1 MNTSGQ
7 YGHPSSFQCGMG
19 IIVVGDG
26 GEENNIPIMFNG
38 KELTQ
43 SPTPVKE
50 QQLQIQKRRKPR
62 KSIAPKKLLLGAPAP
77 NSLRRR
83 SSRKREHEVEDNT
96 THGQSL
102 KVLNVVIPSDPNHE
116 SYQIPM
122 NDDNVVAD
130 PTAITSTATTTK
142 EEGDGDH
149 IRRVSHSPPS
159 SSVLH
164 NTIGTSSSNDDYSS
178 PVPSNHEP
186 AATTGPTMH
195 LGTTPQTASALTTAQ
210 KKSPPKSILRSK
222 KKPRLTVNLNNDSMA
237 PAIDGTTAATGHSP
251 QEQDGRIGDAQLD
264 ALVAST
270 MGLNVG
276 EDPTLSP
283 TAKASSG
290 LGEAGLAA
298 LKKVEQED
306 TESDFDAICILNRMS
321 LLFPAAKYDP
331 IKTLPCILPRL
342 VACFTLYRDEEIA
355 DTKDGDG
362 DPASSSSN
370 LKTPKVTTRRRK
382 RSLDGK
388 TKSIQEI
395 APIRDLLASLVD
407 LELSLLSIKGADA
420 NLWSKTTKCSE
431 DNDRQSPH
439 SLHRKVMFQ
448 PFDTMDGPAVMCPPT
463 DTLEGSYQEHEK
475 CIEQLKKVLQS
486 VKALRRWPIT
496 DVKTTL
502 QSFATYLDVGFK
514 LRYHDK
520 ICSKTLSSNCGMRAY
535 PTSRVSKAAA
545 AYSRD
550 VESLLAHLSPIE
562 SLAAL
567 SHQSIDVC
575 QSSPPPSPPLVWEER
590 LGDASAQLTRYWLRT
605 LINSVPERHEKNR
618 SNSRAWK
625 RRLDD
630 LIQICERPGKEE
642 DEDPTSSLVSNA
654 LSHIYQYLGANPY
667 EWQKRLS
674 DHLAAFSSSNTTS
687 SFSDLCTSEV
697 CQTGVGKG
705 RKPAQPLTDAEW
717 SHVEESFESA
727 ASLVACYNRALFIHQ
742 LLSIV
747 SDVKLSGHWA
757 KTVQSAARHLTDLS
771 VRDSEL
777 LASKMSILQSE
788 DAHLSLLGWDSE
800 VLQKSLQDVLIAPLS
815 DEIAQIQKNLIS
827 SASAFRLGGKKKSK
841 HFIAHLPKVG
851 ELEENWVDHL
861 EPSLAFCTVTLR
873 SDIDEE

>member
-1 MNTSGQ
+1 MSAADT
-7 YGHPSSFQCGMG
+7 YVHPSSFQYGMV
-19 IIVVGDG
+19 VVGEG
-26 GEENNIPIMFNG
+26 GEENNIPIMFNN
-38 KELTQ
+38 KELTE

-50 QQLQIQKRRKPR
+50 QQQPSFQKRRKPR

-77 NSLRRR
+77 NSLRR
-83 SSRKREHEVEDNT
+83 SSRKREHELEDT
-96 THGQSL
+96 TKAQSL
-102 KVLNVVIPSDPNHE
+102 NMLNVVIPSDPNRE

-122 NDDNVVAD
+122 KNDNAA
-130 PTAITSTATTTK
+130 TITN
-142 EEGDGDH
+142 EECDGDH

-159 SSVLH
+159 SSALQGAF
-164 NTIGTSSSNDDYSS
+164 GTSPSYDDYSS
-178 PVPSNHEP
+178 PVPNHHGT
-186 AATTGPTMH
+186 ATTGPMMH
-195 LGTTPQTASALTTAQ
+195 LGTTPLTTTTTATTQ

-222 KKPRLTVNLNNDSMA
+222 KKPRLNLNNVSMA
-237 PAIDGTTAATGHSP
+237 VDVDGAIAATGHSP

-276 EDPTLSP
+276 EDLVLSP
-283 TAKASSG
+283 TAKASAG
-290 LGEAGLAA
+290 TIEAGLAL

-306 TESDFDAICILNRMS
+306 TESDFDAICIQNRMS
-321 LLFPAAKYDP
+321 LLFPAEKYDS
-331 IKTLPCILPRL
+331 IKALPCILPRL

-355 DTKDGDG
+355 GGKDCDGDS
-362 DPASSSSN
+362 ASSSSN
-370 LKTPKVTTRRRK
+370 PKTPKVTTRRRK

-395 APIRDLLASLVD
+395 APIRDLLTSLVD

-420 NLWSKTTKCSE
+420 NLWSKTTKGSV
-431 DNDRQSPH
+431 DDDRPSPH
-439 SLHRKVMFQ
+439 SRHRKVMFQ
-448 PFDTMDGPAVMCPPT
+448 TFDTMDGSAVLCPPT
-463 DTLEGSYQEHEK
+463 DTLEGSHQEHEQ
-475 CIEQLKKVLQS
+475 CIQRLKKVVQS
-486 VKALRRWPIT
+486 VQDLGRWTIS

-502 QSFATYLDVGFK
+502 QSFATYLDVSFK

-520 ICSKTLSSNCGMRAY
+520 ICALTLPSIGGMRSY
-535 PTSRVSKAAA
+535 PTSRISKAAA

-562 SLAAL
+562 SMAAL
-567 SHQSIDVC
+567 THQSINVS

-605 LINSVPERHEKNR
+605 LTNSVPERYEKNR

-630 LIQICERPGKEE
+630 LIQMRERPGKEE

-654 LSHIYQYLGANPY
+654 LSHIYQYLGANPS

-674 DHLAAFSSSNTTS
+674 DHLAAFSSSDKNS
-687 SFSDLCTSEV
+687 SFSDVCNSEI

-705 RKPAQPLTDAEW
+705 RKPAQPLSDAEW

-727 ASLVACYNRALFIHQ
+727 SSLVACYNRAVFIHQ

-747 SDVKLSGHWA
+747 SDLKLKNHWA
-757 KTVQSAARHLTDLS
+757 KTVQSASRHLTDLS
-771 VRDSEL
+771 ARDSDL
-777 LASKMSILQSE
+777 LASDMAILQPE
-788 DAHLSLLGWDSE
+788 DAHLSLLGWDVE
-800 VLQKSLQDVLIAPLS
+800 VLQKSLQDVLIEPLS
-815 DEIAQIQKNLIS
+815 DEIGQIEKNLVS

-841 HFIAHLPKVG
+841 HFTAHLPKVG
-851 ELEENWVDHL
+851 ELEEHWVEHL
-861 EPSLAFCTVTLR
+861 EPSLAFCTMTLR
-873 SDIDEE
+873 SDIEEE